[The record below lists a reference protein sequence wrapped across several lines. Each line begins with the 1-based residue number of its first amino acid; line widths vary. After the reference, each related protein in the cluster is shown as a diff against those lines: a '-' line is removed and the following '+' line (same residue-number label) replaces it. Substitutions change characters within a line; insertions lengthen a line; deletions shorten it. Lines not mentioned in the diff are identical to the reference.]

1 MCRHWGYERLAAKNH
16 DESIGEMKHADEVIE
31 HILFLEGVPNLQKLD
46 KVQVGETVPEQ
57 FRLDLALEMTAV
69 ARLNKAIA
77 LCVEVGDN
85 GSRELLEKIVVSEEA
100 HVGWLETQLGL
111 LEQLG
116 NAPYLAEQLRK

>member
-31 HILFLEGVPNLQKLD
+31 HILFLEGVPNLQKL
-46 KVQVGETVPEQ
+46 
-57 FRLDLALEMTAV
+57 
-69 ARLNKAIA
+69 
-77 LCVEVGDN
+77 
-85 GSRELLEKIVVSEEA
+85 EKIVVSEEA